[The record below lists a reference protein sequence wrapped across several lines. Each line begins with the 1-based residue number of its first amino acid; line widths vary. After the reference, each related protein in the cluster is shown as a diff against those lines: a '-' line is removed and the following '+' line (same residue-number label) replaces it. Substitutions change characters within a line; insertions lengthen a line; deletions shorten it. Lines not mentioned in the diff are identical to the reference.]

1 MEITTKEYTLLF
13 NAVIDAIDK
22 LDALKAEL
30 ILAQQQAEEIV
41 ISKDDST
48 ANE

>member
-13 NAVIDAIDK
+13 NAIIDAIGK

-30 ILAQQQAEEIV
+30 ILAQQHAEEIV
-41 ISKDDST
+41 ISRDD
-48 ANE
+48 